1 MPAPD
6 VSVGDILEVSI
17 YCTAGNQVAIN
28 VLHYQVAAIGGAV
41 MQYDD
46 LPARAYVHYE
56 TAYRNWLSSDANF
69 AGVGVRRMAPDAKT
83 IEYTQ
88 IDIVPGEA
96 DAMCL
101 PLQVA
106 GLVTFRSDQPGPAGR
121 GRAYI
126 PFTSIQ
132 ACEGAGEM
140 TDGYKAFL
148 EAVAD
153 AIGPAISWTAVASAW
168 TLTLQQIIAPRIPA
182 IPIGVS
188 APTGLWATQRRRGD
202 YGRPNSLPVSY

>member
-6 VSVGDILEVSI
+6 VAVGDILEVTV

-28 VLHYQVAAIGGAV
+28 VLHYYVAAIGGAV
-41 MQYDD
+41 PQYDD
-46 LPARAYVHYE
+46 LPDRAYVHYE
-56 TAYRNWLSSDANF
+56 TPYRNWLSEDANF

-83 IEYTQ
+83 IEYTS
-88 IDIVPGEA
+88 IDIVPGNG
-96 DAMCL
+96 DATCL

-106 GLVTFRSDQPGPAGR
+106 GLVTFRSDTPGPSGR

-126 PFTSIQ
+126 PFPPASSL
-132 ACEGAGEM
+132 EGAGAM
-140 TDGYKAFL
+140 VAGYKTLL

-153 AIGPAISWTAVASAW
+153 AIGPSISWTAVASAW
-168 TLTLQQIIAPRIPA
+168 TVTLQQIVAPRIPS
-182 IPIGVS
+182 IYIEVS

-202 YGRPNSLPVSY
+202 YGRPNSLPISY